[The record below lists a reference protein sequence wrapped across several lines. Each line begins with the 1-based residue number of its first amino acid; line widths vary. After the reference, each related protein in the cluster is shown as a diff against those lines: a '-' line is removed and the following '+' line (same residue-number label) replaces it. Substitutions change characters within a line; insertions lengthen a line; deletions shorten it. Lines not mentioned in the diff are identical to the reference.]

1 MLPSRAPIQFSFIV
15 FKLPSAGHEADF
27 SRIINFHLMR
37 TRRKQLWVAFAVVVI
52 IAGSIVTTILLR
64 KRAAPDAVRLLPDS
78 DAVFYINLEPI
89 RLLTNLGKKPSK
101 DRDPQYED
109 FVRQTGFEFERDLDK
124 AAFAIHYG
132 AVTNGKSGETRYSE
146 IFQGHFD
153 SARVGDYLHHLA
165 SRVERYRDLDI
176 YVIPLEGRTVR
187 VALLGID
194 IAAATNTADPGVIH
208 GMIDRYKQAALPF
221 TGPPLVSNYYWRVP
235 LGSLIWTIARS
246 PAAGTAQEHSE
257 LLLPGGWSGLL
268 PPNSVVIASAR
279 PLNEIHLRAQVLT
292 GGAAEARRF
301 TERVNTYLVLFK
313 SLDISMDSGGPD
325 PDVKA
330 AFESLEIHQDENEAV
345 LTAKV
350 PFAFFRKLLTE
361 PVVELGGEA
370 QKPAQESA
378 PAATGKSP
386 R

>member
-1 MLPSRAPIQFSFIV
+1 
-15 FKLPSAGHEADF
+15 
-27 SRIINFHLMR
+27 
-37 TRRKQLWVAFAVVVI
+37 LWVAFAVVLV
-52 IAGSIVTTILLR
+52 IAGGIVTAILLR

-89 RLLTNLGKKPSK
+89 RVLTDLGKKAPK

-109 FVRQTGFEFERDLDK
+109 FVHQTGFEFERDLDK

-132 AVTNGKSGETRYSE
+132 AANGKDTETRYSE

-153 SARVGDYLHHLA
+153 SGRVSQYLRKLA
-165 SRVERYRDLDI
+165 SKVESYHDLDI

-194 IAAATNTADPGVIH
+194 IAAASNVADPAVIH
-208 GMIDRYKQAALPF
+208 GMIDRYKQSALPF
-221 TGPPLVSNYYWRVP
+221 AGPPLVSEYYRRVP
-235 LGSLIWTIARS
+235 LGSVIWTIARPPVS
-246 PAAGTAQEHSE
+246 SAAPEHGE

-279 PLNEIHLRAQVLT
+279 PLNDIHLRAQVIT
-292 GGAAEARRF
+292 NGEAEARGF
-301 TERVNTYLVLFK
+301 TERVNTYLALFK
-313 SLDISMDSGGPD
+313 SLDISLDAGGPD

-330 AFESLEIHQDENEAV
+330 AFESLEIHQDKGDAV

-350 PFAFFRKLLTE
+350 PYAFFKKILSE
-361 PVVELGGEA
+361 PAVELGPET
-370 QKPAQESA
+370 QKPPQQNA
-378 PAATGKSP
+378 PAANTKSP
-386 R
+386 PK